1 MMYYW
6 LDIFFI
12 IIILIT
18 IIMGMVKGFMRQ
30 IIGILAVIAGLYL
43 AVEYY
48 RYVADVIFEIIPH
61 QIAANFLGF
70 LLIFVLVLVLGWLIG
85 LSVARVIKGPI
96 KLFDRFLGGGLGLL
110 KGILIC
116 VVVVL
121 ALLIFPINKNWLSES
136 QFAPSCLKISQTFVY
151 LFPEGLK
158 EKFRVKY
165 REILGKEEKN
175 EKEV

>member
-12 IIILIT
+12 IIILVT
-18 IIMGMVKGFMRQ
+18 VIMGLIKGFMRQ
-30 IIGILAVIAGLYL
+30 IIGILAVVAGLYL

-48 RYVADVIFEIIPH
+48 HYVADVVFDIIPH
-61 QIAANFLGF
+61 RIASNFLGF
-70 LLIFVLVLVLGWLIG
+70 LFVFVVVLVLGWLIG
-85 LSVARVIKGPI
+85 LSVSKVIKGPI
-96 KLFDRFLGGGLGLL
+96 KFFDRVLGGGIGLL

-121 ALLIFPINKNWLSES
+121 ALLIFPINKNWLNES
-136 QFAPSCLKISQTFVY
+136 QLAPSCLRISRTFVY

-165 REILGKEEKN
+165 KEILGKAEKN
-175 EKEV
+175 EEKV

>member
-18 IIMGMVKGFMRQ
+18 IIMGLVKGFMRQ

-48 RYVADVIFEIIPH
+48 HYVADVIFQIIPH
-61 QIAANFLGF
+61 QIASNFLGF
-70 LLIFVLVLVLGWLIG
+70 LLIFVLVLTLGWLIG
-85 LSVARVIKGPI
+85 LSVSKVIKGAI
-96 KLFDRFLGGGLGLL
+96 KLFDRVLGGGLGLL

-121 ALLIFPINKNWLSES
+121 ALLIFPINKNWLNES
-136 QFAPSCLKISQTFVY
+136 QIAPACLKISRTFVY

-165 REILGKEEKN
+165 REMLGKEEKN